1 MYRNI
6 RLSIATAAGL
16 FIAMTGLAGAAERM
30 IMIGSD
36 QAVKWGPA
44 PASLP
49 KGTQISVLSGNPDQ
63 PGPFVLRL
71 KIAANTIIAPHT
83 HNTAENVTV
92 LSGQIVHET
101 GNILVRS
108 KGETMDVGGFV
119 YLPANM
125 AHSLWTNAQSAEIQ
139 VTGTGP
145 FGLNYINKQ
154 DDPRNAN

>member
-1 MYRNI
+1 MDRKT
-6 RLSIATAAGL
+6 RFRIAIAAALVVALPGL
-16 FIAMTGLAGAAERM
+16 GSAAERM

-36 QAVKWGPA
+36 QALQWGPA